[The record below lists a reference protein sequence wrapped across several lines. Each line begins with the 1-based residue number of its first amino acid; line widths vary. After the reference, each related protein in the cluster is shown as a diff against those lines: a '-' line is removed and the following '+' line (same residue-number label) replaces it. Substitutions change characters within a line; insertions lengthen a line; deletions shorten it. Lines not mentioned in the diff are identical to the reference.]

1 MNDGWTGP
9 QGTARTAFS
18 APQRTMTDAF
28 EIDPRSFRQAL
39 GNYASGITI
48 ITGADEQGPAGFTCQ
63 SFYSVST
70 EPPLISFSV
79 MKTSTTYP
87 RIQRTGSFAVNVLAH
102 AQNHVSDQFARTGTD
117 KWAGIEWRHTGAG
130 NPVLEGALLWLDCD
144 IWAEHDA
151 GDHLIV
157 LGRVREISAL
167 DQPSAG
173 PLLYFKGRYRL
184 LETEPG
190 STTEDHT

>member
-1 MNDGWTGP
+1 MDDSWIDP
-9 QGTARTAFS
+9 QGTVRTTPS
-18 APQRTMTDAF
+18 APQSTMGNTSKIDSRT
-28 EIDPRSFRQAL
+28 FRHAL

-70 EPPLISFSV
+70 DPPLISFSV

-87 RIQRTGSFAVNVLAH
+87 RILRTGSFAVNVLAH
-102 AQNHVSDQFARTGTD
+102 AQSPVSDQFARTGTD
-117 KWAGIEWRHTGAG
+117 KWAGVEWRHTGAG
-130 NPVLEGALLWLDCD
+130 NPALEGALLWLDCD

-157 LGRVREISAL
+157 LGRVREISSL
-167 DQPSAG
+167 EQPSAG
-173 PLLYFKGRYRL
+173 PLLYYKGRYRL
-184 LETEPG
+184 LEAELEP
-190 STTEDHT
+190 TTENRT